1 LKVEGG
7 IEGGKTTFY
16 FPPSDLGEEVSMGKK
31 RAWSEGE
38 KDYTWMRVFTGNSN
52 VELVQ
57 KICEHLGISIGKSVV
72 KSFSDGEINVEI
84 DESVRGMDVFAIQS
98 ICAPSNNNLMELL
111 ILIDALKRASA
122 ERITAVLP
130 YYGYARQDRKV
141 SPRAPISAKLVA
153 DLITTA
159 GASRILTV
167 DLHAGQIQGFF
178 NIPVDHL
185 FAAPVLLEYLRHLR
199 NEIVIVSPDAGGVER
214 ARAYAKRLNAS
225 LAFIDK
231 RRESPNVSQVMNI
244 IGDVEGLTT
253 VLVDDIVDTG
263 GTLVRSAYALA
274 EKGAKGV
281 YACCTHPVLS
291 GQAVKIISE
300 SPIEEMIVTDT
311 VPLREEAKACP
322 KIKVLSISNLLADAI
337 RRIYEDESVS
347 CLFV

>member
-1 LKVEGG
+1 
-7 IEGGKTTFY
+7 
-16 FPPSDLGEEVSMGKK
+16 
-31 RAWSEGE
+31 
-38 KDYTWMRVFTGNSN
+38 
-52 VELVQ
+52 
-57 KICEHLGISIGKSVV
+57 
-72 KSFSDGEINVEI
+72 
-84 DESVRGMDVFAIQS
+84 
-98 ICAPSNNNLMELL
+98 MELL

-141 SPRAPISAKLVA
+141 LPRAPISAKLVA

-185 FAAPVLLEYLRHLR
+185 FAASVLLDYLKQLK
-199 NEIVIVSPDAGGVER
+199 NDIVIVSPDAGGVER
-214 ARAYAKRLNAS
+214 ARAYAKKLNSS
-225 LAFIDK
+225 LAIIDK

-244 IGDVEGLTT
+244 IGDVRGLTA
-253 VLVDDIVDTG
+253 VLADDMVDTG
-263 GTLVRSAYALA
+263 GTLARAAYALV
-274 EKGAKGV
+274 EKGAREV

-291 GQAVKIISE
+291 GRAVEVILE

-311 VPLREEAKACP
+311 IPLRKEAKECP
-322 KIKVLSISNLLADAI
+322 KIKVLSISNLLAEAI
-337 RRIYEDESVS
+337 RRIYENESVS